1 MKILLPRKPP
11 SRSSCRYS
19 NGVTVD
25 YEPAVSGNLRL
36 LHRLLRGFAM
46 LSKTQFPDVQ
56 ILQYAFSGRL
66 LVRWRV
72 LQVVHYL
79 TVWRNSCHAGELYSD
94 GDFQRP
100 AFLTLP
106 TDGQG
111 GSFMAFFA
119 VFWRCS

>member
-1 MKILLPRKPP
+1 
-11 SRSSCRYS
+11 
-19 NGVTVD
+19 
-25 YEPAVSGNLRL
+25 
-36 LHRLLRGFAM
+36 M

-56 ILQYAFSGRL
+56 ILQYAFFGRL

-79 TVWRNSCHAGELYSD
+79 TVWANSCHTGELYPD

-100 AFLTLP
+100 AVPTLP

-119 VFWRCS
+119 VFLGCS